1 MNLIAGTVWLF
12 VDWVDTIMFV
22 ILCIET
28 QDAVWVVSVRI
39 DLFHFDD

>member
-1 MNLIAGTVWLF
+1 MNLIAGTVV

-28 QDAVWVVSVRI
+28 QYAVWVVSVWI